1 MNIPP
6 ARVSSVGLHVGSV
19 GICVGSERLFGY
31 VRGPNQ
37 RNGPTRNGHVG
48 GPNQLVQGPRGVL
61 WSPAANTEC
70 YIFLKT
76 TDSLP
81 SDSGHKTCQTCAV
94 FMIIR
99 HQLSLIPYIF
109 G

>member
-1 MNIPP
+1 MGHS
-6 ARVSSVGLHVGSV
+6 ATQKVGFFSRVKDV
-19 GICVGSERLFGY
+19 
-31 VRGPNQ
+31 
-37 RNGPTRNGHVG
+37 
-48 GPNQLVQGPRGVL
+48 VQGPRGVL

-81 SDSGHKTCQTCAV
+81 SDSGHKSYQSCAV
-94 FMIIR
+94 FMINR
-99 HQLSLIPYIF
+99 HQFPIIPYIF

>member
-1 MNIPP
+1 M
-6 ARVSSVGLHVGSV
+6 
-19 GICVGSERLFGY
+19 
-31 VRGPNQ
+31 
-37 RNGPTRNGHVG
+37 GHV
-48 GPNQLVQGPRGVL
+48 VQGPRGVL

-81 SDSGHKTCQTCAV
+81 SDSGHKTCQSCAV

-99 HQLSLIPYIF
+99 HQ
-109 G
+109 